1 VTPRR
6 SARREAGGE
15 DARRAAAVT
24 RELLRKLPKAELH
37 VHLDGSVRP
46 QTLIELAKDQKVALP
61 ATRVDELARYMHVTD
76 ARNLVDYLAR
86 FEVTLSVL
94 QTPEALER
102 VTYELLEDGARENV
116 RYMEIRYSPILCTR
130 KGMPLTEAVDAPL
143 RALRAAEQKFGVKA
157 ALIICGIRNMS
168 PDVSLELANLTVA
181 YKGHGVVAFD
191 LAGAEYN
198 FPAKKHKEAFYT
210 VIDHNMATT
219 VHAGEAYGA
228 ESIHQALH
236 YCHADRI
243 GHGTRLYENPDLEA
257 YVCDRRVPLEI
268 CITSNLQTHAVAS
281 VEAHPLRRYFDLGI
295 VVCLNTDN
303 RLMSATTVTDEMW
316 LAHTRLGFTRAE
328 IERMILYGFESAFLP
343 HAERM
348 AMVRQVGEELDG
360 IKGARSEGRRGD

>member
-1 VTPRR
+1 M
-6 SARREAGGE
+6 SAL
-15 DARRAAAVT
+15 T
-24 RELLRKLPKAELH
+24 RDLLRRLPKAELH

-46 QTLIELAKDQKVALP
+46 ATLIELATEQGVALP
-61 ATRVDELARYMHVTD
+61 TTDVDALARYMHVTD

-102 VTYELLEDGARENV
+102 VTYELIEDSAAENV
-116 RYMEIRYSPILCTR
+116 RYLEIRYSPILNTR
-130 KGMPLTEAVDAPL
+130 GGMPLTEAVDAPL
-143 RALRAAEQKFGVKA
+143 RGMRRAEKDFGVKA

-168 PDVSLELANLTVA
+168 PEVSLELANLTVA

-257 YVCDRRVPLEI
+257 YVADRRVPLEI
-268 CITSNLQTHAVAS
+268 CITSNLQTHAVPSAES
-281 VEAHPLRRYFDLGI
+281 HPVRRYFDLGI

-303 RLMSATTVTDEMW
+303 RLMSATTVTDELW
-316 LAHTRLGFTRAE
+316 LAHQKLQFTRAE
-328 IERMILYGFESAFLP
+328 IDRLLLYGFESAFVPLK
-343 HAERM
+343 ERD
-348 AMVRQVGEELDG
+348 AMVAGIRKELEA
-360 IKGARSEGRRGD
+360 IQ